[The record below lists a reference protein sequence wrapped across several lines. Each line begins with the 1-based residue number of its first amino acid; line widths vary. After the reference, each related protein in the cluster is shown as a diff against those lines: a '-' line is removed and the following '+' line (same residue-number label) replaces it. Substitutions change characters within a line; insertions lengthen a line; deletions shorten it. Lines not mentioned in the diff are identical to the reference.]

1 MTDNP
6 DIEFSDFTRAEKRR
20 ITTLTARMLLPR
32 ANLTRLRR
40 QVEAIEQQAA
50 HRKNG
55 K

>member
-1 MTDNP
+1 MADNP
-6 DIEFSDFTRAEKRR
+6 DIEFGDFTRAEKRR
-20 ITTLTARMLLPR
+20 VTALTARMMLPR

-50 HRKNG
+50 RRKNS